1 MPTGSTVGIGTTIV
15 NALVSAGFTSYL
27 SAAIAGVNSAIAAA
41 ESAVANQP
49 SATASASTGG
59 RRPSSTGSISRSLMN
74 SLQSRTQNSEDA
86 VQIHLERI
94 VVLDEAKEPYK
105 VGISRVDKI
114 LLDTVDDVNDKINDV
129 NRAYQARIDSGC
141 RTDLFWRL
149 ISAHATATPAAAGA
163 SASRFGSTSDG
174 SFVYNYTYKCTR
186 LNPTGYPSL
195 PTPTELQTL
204 GGLGRQL
211 SAGRGASRGT
221 TQASGLGPSV
231 VGIGTDSVDIVG
243 FGTNGVDIQTRE
255 FPLNT
260 LHGLERVD
268 LYGLKMYDEPYTADI
283 GDTHVTQFIGTCGVG
298 TNFVVAMSPINTGG
312 LQNIKSGQL
321 LICDK
326 PNVFVSEAYVITGV
340 GTAIAN
346 LSGIN
351 TVSVGVTAVVVPK
364 LTLDANTIGNAFAP
378 EDNGNFVTFT
388 VLTNPNELGNLGIGR
403 TTSPFV
409 PQTVKCPM
417 QRSDIGKGIRL
428 EFINNGDPAAS
439 PTWNPFMEG
448 EFDPDSNIG
457 SSSQAEV
464 LNNLNR
470 NRVREPRVGA
480 GRVHHRIGFDFA
492 PVIYTNPNRTEYRLA
507 TEGETVVLRGYRM
520 GESPPSSALSGGL
533 YRSFNP
539 VGSAAGIVALP
550 SCSVGVSSALNLT
563 INVAAAATASIAS
576 TTIQSQIELANV
588 LRDDMMDINL
598 RIWSERTLLF
608 DSNERISTYSSR
620 ENLINSLGSILGD
633 Y

>member
-163 SASRFGSTSDG
+163 PPRGGSTSDG

-204 GGLGRQL
+204 GGLGGQL

-221 TQASGLGPSV
+221 TQASGLGPRV
-231 VGIGTDSVDIVG
+231 EGIGTDSVDIV
-243 FGTNGVDIQTRE
+243 E
-255 FPLNT
+255 
-260 LHGLERVD
+260 
-268 LYGLKMYDEPYTADI
+268 
-283 GDTHVTQFIGTCGVG
+283 
-298 TNFVVAMSPINTGG
+298 IN
-312 LQNIKSGQL
+312 
-321 LICDK
+321 
-326 PNVFVSEAYVITGV
+326 A
-340 GTAIAN
+340 A
-346 LSGIN
+346 
-351 TVSVGVTAVVVPK
+351 GVTAVRTFP
-364 LTLDANTIGNAFAP
+364 LDTLHGC
-378 EDNGNFVTFT
+378 
-388 VLTNPNELGNLGIGR
+388 LLY
-403 TTSPFV
+403 TSP
-409 PQTVKCPM
+409 
-417 QRSDIGKGIRL
+417 
-428 EFINNGDPAAS
+428 S
-439 PTWNPFMEG
+439 P
-448 EFDPDSNIG
+448 
-457 SSSQAEV
+457 
-464 LNNLNR
+464 
-470 NRVREPRVGA
+470 
-480 GRVHHRIGFDFA
+480 
-492 PVIYTNPNRTEYRLA
+492 
-507 TEGETVVLRGYRM
+507 
-520 GESPPSSALSGGL
+520 
-533 YRSFNP
+533 
-539 VGSAAGIVALP
+539 
-550 SCSVGVSSALNLT
+550 
-563 INVAAAATASIAS
+563 
-576 TTIQSQIELANV
+576 
-588 LRDDMMDINL
+588 RD
-598 RIWSERTLLF
+598 
-608 DSNERISTYSSR
+608 
-620 ENLINSLGSILGD
+620 
-633 Y
+633 

>member
-195 PTPTELQTL
+195 PTPTELQAL
-204 GGLGRQL
+204 GGLDRQL

-243 FGTNGVDIQTRE
+243 INAAGITTIRT

-312 LQNIKSGQL
+312 LQNIKPGQL

-378 EDNGNFVTFT
+378 EDNGDFVTFT
-388 VLTNPNELGNLGIGR
+388 VLADPDSLGNLGIGR
-403 TTSPFV
+403 TTSPYV
-409 PQTVKCPM
+409 PQTIKCPM

-464 LNNLNR
+464 LSNLDR

-492 PVIYTNPNRTEYRLA
+492 PIIYTNLNRTKYRLA
-507 TEGETVVLRGYRM
+507 TEGETVVLRGFRM
-520 GESPPSSALSGGL
+520 EETPSPSDLAL

-539 VGSAAGIVALP
+539 EGGSGAGVTYLP